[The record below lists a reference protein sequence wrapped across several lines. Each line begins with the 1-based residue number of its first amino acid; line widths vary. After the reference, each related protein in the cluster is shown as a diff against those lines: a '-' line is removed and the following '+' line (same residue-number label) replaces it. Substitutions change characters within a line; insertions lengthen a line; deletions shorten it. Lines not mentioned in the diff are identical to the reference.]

1 MDDGINVHPKEKD
14 GASPVLEEKADSS
27 QYPSA
32 ELQEFLRR
40 VSFVAAKYD
49 DLEAKVGGLLE
60 EKSRDGKEGLRKQI
74 DGKLG

>member
-1 MDDGINVHPKEKD
+1 MGDGINVHSKETD
-14 GASPVLEEKADSS
+14 GAPPVLKEKADSS

-60 EKSRDGKEGLRKQI
+60 EKPKDDREALRKQI